1 MTTQTQHDLAP
12 ANQPEFEL
20 TVTPV
25 PDEQRIDFWPQYFGA
40 IPQWLLLEPHIFAWM
55 DRFCEGYSGGIY
67 ALCIADNIKL
77 EYQEVTDPYTKEK
90 YFEYAHD
97 GKLMGQLLIPSNPD
111 NQE

>member
-55 DRFCEGYSGGIY
+55 DR
-67 ALCIADNIKL
+67 
-77 EYQEVTDPYTKEK
+77 
-90 YFEYAHD
+90 
-97 GKLMGQLLIPSNPD
+97 
-111 NQE
+111 

>member
-40 IPQWLLLEPHIFAWM
+40 IPQWLPWSRIFSPGWTASV
-55 DRFCEGYSGGIY
+55 RPTAVVSGRS
-67 ALCIADNIKL
+67 
-77 EYQEVTDPYTKEK
+77 T
-90 YFEYAHD
+90 
-97 GKLMGQLLIPSNPD
+97 PSAMAARLWPRA
-111 NQE
+111 

>member
-55 DRFCEGYSGGIY
+55 DRFCEGWYLVVLHPQQWRRIY
-67 ALCIADNIKL
+67 VPRA
-77 EYQEVTDPYTKEK
+77 
-90 YFEYAHD
+90 
-97 GKLMGQLLIPSNPD
+97 
-111 NQE
+111 

>member
-40 IPQWLLLEPHIFAWM
+40 IPQWLLPSRI
-55 DRFCEGYSGGIY
+55 SS
-67 ALCIADNIKL
+67 
-77 EYQEVTDPYTKEK
+77 P
-90 YFEYAHD
+90 D
-97 GKLMGQLLIPSNPD
+97 GPLL
-111 NQE
+111 

>member
-40 IPQWLLLEPHIFAWM
+40 IRSGYSTEPHIFTGWTASV
-55 DRFCEGYSGGIY
+55 RATAVVSGRSTPS
-67 ALCIADNIKL
+67 AMAAHLCPRA
-77 EYQEVTDPYTKEK
+77 
-90 YFEYAHD
+90 
-97 GKLMGQLLIPSNPD
+97 
-111 NQE
+111 